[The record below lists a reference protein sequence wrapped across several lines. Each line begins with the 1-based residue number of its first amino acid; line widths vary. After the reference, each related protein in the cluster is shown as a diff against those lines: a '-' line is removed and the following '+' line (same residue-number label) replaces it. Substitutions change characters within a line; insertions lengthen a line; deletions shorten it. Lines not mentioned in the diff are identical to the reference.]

1 MCEKYDQSMDGLKD
15 GMYVRHLPDLKKKK
29 FLLLSLRE
37 DFVTLWIVWIIFVE
51 VLRDLTVKDTIEQ
64 KADRDNDQT

>member
-1 MCEKYDQSMDGLKD
+1 MDGLKD

-37 DFVTLWIVWIIFVE
+37 DFMTLWIVWIIFVE